1 MFKMIL
7 ICIFLSGCVN
17 VRPPDSISIKPIIRS
32 GTLQQ
37 DDYLGSFVDK
47 VDGSLVKISWYY
59 K

>member
-1 MFKMIL
+1 MIL